1 AVDPVGVVTFSVEGH
16 DPGLVA
22 AYLSAEHGIGVR
34 DGRFCAHPLLA
45 RLGYDSGAIRAS
57 VGVGTT
63 GADVV
68 RLVEAVRA
76 YVEQGPAARVW
87 GAPWRRPRR
96 AAAPPPRAA
105 DRPSDRRPRSAAR
118 RVRRAVAERCPPRR
132 STLLAPCSACAL
144 ICAVLHDV
152 VLSGHGFRLEP
163 LAPEHAETL
172 AGLVDEAMWSGM
184 SVPMPFGVAGMA
196 ELVAATRAAPDL
208 TGFVVRAVDADGRP
222 GAVLGSTAFRDLS
235 LVDRRVEIGRTFY
248 ARTAWGSLVN
258 PVT

>member
-1 AVDPVGVVTFSVEGH
+1 M
-16 DPGLVA
+16 
-22 AYLSAEHGIGVR
+22 
-34 DGRFCAHPLLA
+34 
-45 RLGYDSGAIRAS
+45 
-57 VGVGTT
+57 
-63 GADVV
+63 
-68 RLVEAVRA
+68 
-76 YVEQGPAARVW
+76 
-87 GAPWRRPRR
+87 
-96 AAAPPPRAA
+96 
-105 DRPSDRRPRSAAR
+105 
-118 RVRRAVAERCPPRR
+118 
-132 STLLAPCSACAL
+132 
-144 ICAVLHDV
+144 LHDV

-258 PVT
+258 PVTKWLLLRHAFETWDVHRVGFRVDARNERSLGAMRRLGAYEEGVMRGHRAAPDGTRADSVMFSVLAPEWPGVEVGLLERITAPRVVPVLAPALGGLAQPLAAS